1 MGRKRTLTRRAALA
15 SIGSGAVVLS
25 EQTFG
30 LVTTTVDRS
39 TDLSTTSDASALLGI
54 EQLPPAQFNT
64 IAVTNNL
71 DQQMALS
78 ASPSSFRAVSPN
90 DGPLTLAPD
99 ETRRIAFSTDGATT
113 NDTLSLQGTITQGG
127 ETSVVVDLDRA
138 IDVEIPDYIQNKGF
152 AWWPCVLGS
161 GDTVVDVLGGDH
173 DGTVSDPGW
182 TSGSWVDNRA
192 LTNTGTASG
201 VVETTTL
208 GNFGDR
214 LDQSF
219 AIAFTIKAPHGQ
231 GANAH
236 VMGARGQGLNQ
247 APYFEV
253 YHTNDWFGVTNSVGL
268 NVGHDYAVSAPEDEL
283 PNDQPARVV
292 INAPSANPN
301 QWQIYIDGSSVI
313 TTRLSKSQ
321 NGQVTTVGTLNGPF
335 QMFDTA
341 YDDRAL
347 DGVLDDVILF
357 DEALTCAEVQV
368 DYSRQPY
375 GSGGDSANCTN
386 GNGNGGNGNGNGNGN
401 GSGGGSPG
409 QYPKWDKRT
418 LYEVGDRVRHK
429 GTVWEADIDSR
440 NAEPSQSSTFWSAVS

>member
-161 GDTVVDVLGGDH
+161 GDTVVDVLGGDL
-173 DGTVSDPGW
+173 
-182 TSGSWVDNRA
+182 VDVTDEGILDAASLTASA
-192 LTNTGTASG
+192 LTAATDLA
-201 VVETTTL
+201 VQLVRI
-208 GNFGDR
+208 D
-214 LDQSF
+214 D
-219 AIAFTIKAPHGQ
+219 
-231 GANAH
+231 
-236 VMGARGQGLNQ
+236 V
-247 APYFEV
+247 
-253 YHTNDWFGVTNSVGL
+253 
-268 NVGHDYAVSAPEDEL
+268 VSA
-283 PNDQPARVV
+283 
-292 INAPSANPN
+292 
-301 QWQIYIDGSSVI
+301 
-313 TTRLSKSQ
+313 
-321 NGQVTTVGTLNGPF
+321 
-335 QMFDTA
+335 
-341 YDDRAL
+341 
-347 DGVLDDVILF
+347 
-357 DEALTCAEVQV
+357 
-368 DYSRQPY
+368 
-375 GSGGDSANCTN
+375 
-386 GNGNGGNGNGNGNGN
+386 
-401 GSGGGSPG
+401 
-409 QYPKWDKRT
+409 RT
-418 LYEVGDRVRHK
+418 LSTGDDGEKEVESRVGD
-429 GTVWEADIDSR
+429 A
-440 NAEPSQSSTFWSAVS
+440 